1 MLVVVRPVRGVA
13 VLAMHEIVVVIMRDA
28 LVAALAEMHVHM
40 GLMRQMLVALAPT
53 MVRAVPDLWVSLRV
67 VHRGDGT
74 RWPSMGAATRRRVK
88 RSRSARVGHDVHAG
102 AQGHR

>member
-28 LVAALAEMHVHM
+28 LVTALSEMHVHM

-53 MVRAVPDLWVSLRV
+53 MVRAVPDLWVWLPF

-74 RWPSMGAATRRRVK
+74 RWPSMGAATRRRVE
-88 RSRSARVGHDVHAG
+88 RSRSARVDHDVHAG

>member
-13 VLAMHEIVVVIMRDA
+13 VLAMHEIVVVIMGDA

-40 GLMRQMLVALAPT
+40 GLVRQMLVALAPT
-53 MVRAVPDLWVSLRV
+53 MVRAVPDLWVSLPF

-74 RWPSMGAATRRRVK
+74 RWPSIGAATPSSGEALTFRPRRP
-88 RSRSARVGHDVHAG
+88 
-102 AQGHR
+102 